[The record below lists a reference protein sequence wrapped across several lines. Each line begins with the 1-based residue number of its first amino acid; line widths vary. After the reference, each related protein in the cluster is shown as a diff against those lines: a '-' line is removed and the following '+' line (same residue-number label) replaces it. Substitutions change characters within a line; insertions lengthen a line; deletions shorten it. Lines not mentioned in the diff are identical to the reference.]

1 MSRSVG
7 FHLPYLRACWFCFMF
22 MPGRHSFALLIDKQF
37 SRKATLMFQ
46 DVIVWTFPRN
56 IPKPLLFSPKSAQK
70 FSRQNLQLLVHKK
83 AYCPLTAP
91 GRAIRFFLDLSATSQ
106 HRHDLSHII
115 IIITIIN
122 NYYTLVLTW
131 CMVGAI
137 GGIST
142 V

>member
-91 GRAIRFFLDLSATSQ
+91 GRAIRFFLDLS
-106 HRHDLSHII
+106 
-115 IIITIIN
+115 IITIIN